1 MTVKNTMREQGETS
15 GAMSVSSIDGRS
27 FGVVVAPD
35 VGLRV
40 GDYLEF
46 TDDEG
51 AEQVGFVEEITSLAD
66 GNDSGTG
73 AILVKRGHSA
83 PGPIRGA
90 EGRRCPPAL
99 VAELLSG
106 HPVEM
111 EIGRR
116 ASAPQVGVGL
126 VASRMNRHTF
136 WCGQS
141 GSGKT
146 YALGVA
152 VEQVLL
158 HTRLPIVIFDPN
170 SDFVRL
176 DELRPEATPAERE
189 RLAAVDIRILR
200 PGDGPGSLRIRFRSM
215 TARAR
220 AAILQ
225 LDPVVDRHEYN
236 LLRRLSRDLAG
247 DPRQFADRLQ
257 SAGDDGQMLAERL
270 ENLEIFDWQT
280 WSYDDEPVTDVVAAR
295 PDATVLDLGG
305 FRRIEE
311 QLTVALAVL
320 DDLWDRREERRPVL
334 LVIDEAH
341 NLCAPDM
348 DSLIGRAVRDRLIQI
363 AAEGRKF
370 GLWLLIS
377 TQRPSKVHPQ
387 IVSQC
392 DNLTL
397 MRMNSPVD
405 LEELGDVFGFVP
417 PAMLSQSARFRQ
429 GEALIAGG
437 FVASPSIINMGSRI
451 TAEGGID
458 VPVPMAPIVPDQAG

>member
-1 MTVKNTMREQGETS
+1 MSGESPPRERPAS
-15 GAMSVSSIDGRS
+15 SPAVSVSSIDGRS
-27 FGVVVAPD
+27 FRVVAAPG

-40 GDYLEF
+40 GDYLTFADSEG
-46 TDDEG
+46 DEH
-51 AEQVGFVEEITSLAD
+51 AGFLEEVAALAD
-66 GNDSGTG
+66 GSQSGSGTVLSKRGRPSPG
-73 AILVKRGHSA
+73 AIRNV
-83 PGPIRGA
+83 
-90 EGRRCPPAL
+90 EGGLCPPEQIAD
-99 VAELLSG
+99 LLRG
-106 HPVEM
+106 DPAAM
-111 EIGRR
+111 EIGHRVLP
-116 ASAPQVGVGL
+116 PQVEVGL
-126 VASRMNRHTF
+126 VASRINRHTF

-152 VEQVLL
+152 LEQVLL
-158 HTRLPIVIFDPN
+158 NTRLPILIFDPN

-176 DELRPEATPAERE
+176 NEARPDATPEQRDH
-189 RLAAVDIRILR
+189 LAALDIRVLR
-200 PGDGPGSLRIRFRSM
+200 PGDGPGSLRVRFRSM

-236 LLRRLSRDLAG
+236 LLSRYSREFANDPRHFAEQLRAAG
-247 DPRQFADRLQ
+247 DEARL
-257 SAGDDGQMLAERL
+257 LAERL

-280 WSYDDEPVTDVVAAR
+280 WSYEFDPATDVIATR
-295 PDATVLDLGG
+295 PNATVLDLGG

-320 DDLWDRREERRPVL
+320 DDLWNRREERRPVL

-341 NLCAPDM
+341 NLCAPEM
-348 DSLIGRAVRDRLIQI
+348 ESLVGQAVRDRVIQI

-397 MRMNSPVD
+397 MRMNSPGD
-405 LEELGDVFGFVP
+405 LDELADVFGFVP
-417 PAMLSQSARFRQ
+417 PAMLRQSARFRQ
-429 GEALIAGG
+429 GEALVAGG
-437 FVASPSIINMGSRI
+437 FVASPSIITMGRRI

-458 VPVPMAPIVPDQAG
+458 VPVPMPGADDR